1 MGDRSFPRPGSRER
15 SIERSFV
22 AAAPVRSLLRLMRP
36 YRGRLSLA
44 TLAFLVKDSPAWLL
58 PPMTAAVIDI
68 VVNRGPLPQLWF
80 WAACALALLSL
91 NYPFHMIFVRLSSR
105 SIRSMAVD
113 VRNALAERLQRLSIG
128 FHNRQSASIVHT
140 KVVRDV
146 ESIELMM
153 QQALPTF
160 LSALFTLTGA
170 VVLTAITVPAF
181 VGVFAVTVPLA
192 VLLVG
197 YIRSRAA
204 DRNDNFRHEVERF
217 SAGVGEM
224 AALISI
230 TRGHGLE
237 RVATRRV
244 AGAAENVRTA
254 GQELDTLNGRFGALS
269 WLSYQA
275 LGVICLIGASAA
287 SITRIVPISPG
298 EVVLLSTYFTVL
310 TGGIVALLNVTPIF
324 ARGIDSIRSIAEV
337 MEDPDLEVNEGKQ
350 LVTTVAGRIDL
361 DNVGFSYEDD
371 RPALRDITLTILPG
385 ETIALVGPS
394 GSGKSTLLNLVLGFV
409 RPSSGRVLLDGVD
422 ADTLDLRSARFFVS
436 VVPQESVLFEGTI
449 RDNVAYGLTGV
460 SDESV
465 LAALA
470 GANAL
475 DILAGQDAGLDSVVG
490 DRGARLSGGQRQRLA
505 IARAL
510 VRDPRILVLDEPT
523 SALDA
528 VSEAKV
534 KDALSTLFRD
544 RTTII
549 AAHRLSTIRE
559 ADRIAY
565 IEAGRIVELG
575 NHDELMALGGRY
587 SAIVAHQNP

>member
-1 MGDRSFPRPGSRER
+1 MGDNSALR
-15 SIERSFV
+15 SIEQSFV
-22 AAAPVRSLLRLMRP
+22 AASPVRSLLRLLRP
-36 YRGRLSLA
+36 HRARLSLA

-58 PPMTAAVIDI
+58 PPITAAVIDI
-68 VVNRGPLPQLWF
+68 VVVRGPLPQLWF
-80 WAACALALLSL
+80 WAACALALLVL

-146 ESIELMM
+146 ESIEMMM

-160 LSALFTLTGA
+160 LSAVFTLTGA
-170 VVLTAITVPAF
+170 VVLTALTVPAF

-192 VLLVG
+192 VLLIG

-204 DRNDNFRHEVERF
+204 DRNENFRHEVERF

-224 AALISI
+224 AALIPL

-244 AGAAENVRTA
+244 AGQAENVRVA
-254 GQELDTLNGRFGALS
+254 GQALDTLNGRFGALS
-269 WLSYQA
+269 WVSYQS
-275 LGVICLIGASAA
+275 LGVICLIGASTA
-287 SITRIVPISPG
+287 SITGVIDISPG

-310 TGGIVALLNVTPIF
+310 TGGIVGLLNVTPIF
-324 ARGIDSIRSIAEV
+324 TRGIDSIRSIAEV
-337 MEDPDLEVNEGKQ
+337 MEEPDVEVNEGKR
-350 LVTTVAGRIDL
+350 LVTAVAGRIDL

-371 RPALRDITLTILPG
+371 DRPALREITLSIRAG

-409 RPSSGRVLLDGVD
+409 RPSTGRLLLDGVD
-422 ADTLDLRSARFFVS
+422 AATLDLRSARTFVS

-449 RDNVAYGLTGV
+449 RDNVAYGLTGI

-475 DILAGQDAGLDSVVG
+475 DILAGQGDGLDSVVG

-523 SALDA
+523 SALDS
-528 VSEAKV
+528 VSEEKV

-544 RTTII
+544 RTTLI

-575 NHDELMALGGRY
+575 SHDELMALGGRY
-587 SAIVAHQNP
+587 SLIVAHQKG

>member
-1 MGDRSFPRPGSRER
+1 MGDNSALRSVEAA
-15 SIERSFV
+15 FV
-22 AAAPVRSLLRLMRP
+22 ASSPARSLLRLMRRH
-36 YRGRLSLA
+36 RGKLSLA
-44 TLAFLVKDSPAWLL
+44 TVAFLIKDSPAWLL

-68 VVNRGPLPQLWF
+68 VVVRGPLPQLWF

-105 SIRSMAVD
+105 SIRSIAVD

-146 ESIELMM
+146 ENIELMM

-204 DRNDNFRHEVERF
+204 DRNEAFRHEVERF

-224 AALISI
+224 AALMPI

-237 RVATRRV
+237 RVAASRV
-244 AGAAENVRTA
+244 AGAAENVRVA
-254 GQELDTLNGRFGALS
+254 GQHLDTLNGRFGALS

-275 LGVICLIGASAA
+275 LAVICLIGASAA
-287 SITRIVPISPG
+287 SITQVVPITPG
-298 EVVLLSTYFTVL
+298 EVVLLSAYFTVL
-310 TGGIVALLNVTPIF
+310 TGGIVALLGVAPVF
-324 ARGIDSIRSIAEV
+324 ARGLDSIRSIAEV
-337 MEDPDLEVNEGKQ
+337 MEEPDVEVNEGKQ
-350 LVTTVAGRIDL
+350 LVTAVSGRIDL
-361 DNVGFSYEDD
+361 EQVGFSYEDG
-371 RPALRDITLTILPG
+371 RPALRGITLSIRAG

-409 RPSSGRVLLDGVD
+409 RPSRGRMLLDGVD
-422 ADTLDLRSARFFVS
+422 AATLDLRSARSFVS
-436 VVPQESVLFEGTI
+436 VVPQESVLFEGTV

-460 SDESV
+460 SDERV
-465 LAALA
+465 LAALR

-475 DILAGQDAGLDSVVG
+475 DILAGRDEGLDAVVG

-523 SALDA
+523 SALDSI
-528 VSEAKV
+528 SEEKV

-565 IEAGRIVELG
+565 IEAGRIVEIG
-575 NHDELMALGGRY
+575 SHDELVALGGRY
-587 SAIVAHQNP
+587 SAIVAHQNG